1 MIARFKADTRWPRCV
16 IGSSP
21 TNANEELTGCVSG
34 GSLARS
40 ARLRAHRFPH
50 NRANRHGILKM
61 SLHHRRTVFAA
72 CLIAG
77 MMLVAGPIGAAPS
90 DYALDVQEVGPQHSH
105 ITVRLRNTA
114 QGNMPVDGAIV
125 SIDAVVGP
133 ETLGAPTMTQSFVA
147 RPGPGTG
154 RYTIIPEP
162 GMQPFELL
170 ISAEVPGETEPV
182 TADIT
187 VPQ

>member
-1 MIARFKADTRWPRCV
+1 MLKIEVTLVPRNPAAPTQMKSWPGHLPG
-16 IGSSP
+16 GSSP
-21 TNANEELTGCVSG
+21 GRRGSEHSFLTTE
-34 GSLARS
+34 
-40 ARLRAHRFPH
+40 HKT
-50 NRANRHGILKM
+50 GIVKM
-61 SLHHRRTVFAA
+61 SLHRRSTVFGA

-77 MMLVAGPIGAAPS
+77 VMLVAGPISAAPL
-90 DYALDVQEVGPQHSH
+90 DYSLDVQEIGPQHSH

-114 QGNMPVDGAIV
+114 HGNKPIDGAIV
-125 SIDAVVGP
+125 SIDAVEGP

-182 TADIT
+182 TADLLLSK
-187 VPQ
+187 